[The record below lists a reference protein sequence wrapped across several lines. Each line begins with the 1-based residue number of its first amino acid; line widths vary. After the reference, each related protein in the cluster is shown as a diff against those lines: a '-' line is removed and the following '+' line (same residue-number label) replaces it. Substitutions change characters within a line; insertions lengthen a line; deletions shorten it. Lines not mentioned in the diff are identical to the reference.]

1 MKQIASIIAVMQVFF
16 LQAQNFENN
25 WTGYFSYASL
35 KSISQGN
42 DKIYA
47 AAENSIFIYDLSTQ
61 ETETISTINGLSG
74 KEITTAYYSENYG
87 LYVVGYKNGLIE
99 IVIDGDENILKVV
112 DIREKLTIPPDSK
125 QINHFYEYND
135 KLYISTGYGISV
147 YNMGTLEFGD
157 TYYIGDLGG
166 QIAVTQT
173 TVFGDLIYAST
184 SNNGIKSALVND
196 ENIIDYQEWTTSSL
210 GGYKGIQTLG
220 TELYVLNN
228 TNILFKQDSD
238 LGFIEIDSFS
248 SSVIDFGVQS
258 NILTITTENSIQAF
272 EEGYNLLAEV
282 NNLMGYDY
290 TLQSGFYFNNIFY
303 LGTSTLG
310 MLVVPESPQEALQV
324 LPAGPLYNQP
334 FSIDASPG
342 QLWVSYGDVDLTF
355 NPFPLTRKGISNFKN
370 EAWKNIK
377 YDSLIDQLGVNDVN
391 DLVYV
396 KINPENPFVSYM
408 SSYQKGLL
416 KLNGQ
421 EPSILYNETNSPMD
435 IALENEDEGIRVYG
449 ADFDRE
455 QNLWFVQSKIDNGLL
470 KLTPDGQFQTIDI
483 SNIIDAESELALSK
497 VAVSRTGYVFFGAV
511 ENGLIGYNPTTNQF
525 NKIGEG
531 LGSGNLPTTDIK
543 ALVFDNQNRLWI
555 GTRKG
560 LRVLYSVGS
569 FFESGAETDAQ
580 PIIILED
587 GVPQELL
594 FLQSITDIEVDGS
607 NNKWISTATSG
618 VFYLSS
624 NGQETLFRFT
634 SDNSPL
640 PSDNVLDIA
649 IDDSSGKVYFA
660 TNDGLVAFNG
670 TSTAARDDLENVYA
684 FPNPVRPNFTGN
696 VTIKGL
702 TAKANVK
709 ITDITGNLVFE
720 TTSEG
725 GSVQWDT
732 TAFGK
737 YKVASGVYL
746 ILITS
751 DDNLQTKVAKIMI
764 IR

>member
-147 YNMGTLEFGD
+147 YNMGALEFGD

-258 NILTITTENSIQAF
+258 NILTITTENTVQAF

-355 NPFPLTRKGISNFKN
+355 NPFPLTRK
-370 EAWKNIK
+370 
-377 YDSLIDQLGVNDVN
+377 
-391 DLVYV
+391 
-396 KINPENPFVSYM
+396 
-408 SSYQKGLL
+408 
-416 KLNGQ
+416 
-421 EPSILYNETNSPMD
+421 
-435 IALENEDEGIRVYG
+435 
-449 ADFDRE
+449 
-455 QNLWFVQSKIDNGLL
+455 
-470 KLTPDGQFQTIDI
+470 
-483 SNIIDAESELALSK
+483 
-497 VAVSRTGYVFFGAV
+497 
-511 ENGLIGYNPTTNQF
+511 
-525 NKIGEG
+525 
-531 LGSGNLPTTDIK
+531 
-543 ALVFDNQNRLWI
+543 
-555 GTRKG
+555 
-560 LRVLYSVGS
+560 
-569 FFESGAETDAQ
+569 
-580 PIIILED
+580 
-587 GVPQELL
+587 
-594 FLQSITDIEVDGS
+594 
-607 NNKWISTATSG
+607 
-618 VFYLSS
+618 
-624 NGQETLFRFT
+624 
-634 SDNSPL
+634 
-640 PSDNVLDIA
+640 
-649 IDDSSGKVYFA
+649 
-660 TNDGLVAFNG
+660 
-670 TSTAARDDLENVYA
+670 
-684 FPNPVRPNFTGN
+684 
-696 VTIKGL
+696 
-702 TAKANVK
+702 
-709 ITDITGNLVFE
+709 
-720 TTSEG
+720 
-725 GSVQWDT
+725 
-732 TAFGK
+732 
-737 YKVASGVYL
+737 
-746 ILITS
+746 
-751 DDNLQTKVAKIMI
+751 
-764 IR
+764 

>member
-61 ETETISTINGLSG
+61 ETETTSTINGLSG

-147 YNMGTLEFGD
+147 YNMGALEFGD

-258 NILTITTENSIQAF
+258 NILTITTENTVQAF

-310 MLVVPESPQEALQV
+310 MLVVPESPQEALKV

-377 YDSLIDQLGVNDVN
+377 YDSLINQLGVNDVN

>member
-147 YNMGTLEFGD
+147 YNMSALEFGD

-258 NILTITTENSIQAF
+258 NILTITTENTVQAF

-310 MLVVPESPQEALQV
+310 MLVVPESPQEAFQV

>member
-1 MKQIASIIAVMQVFF
+1 
-16 LQAQNFENN
+16 
-25 WTGYFSYASL
+25 
-35 KSISQGN
+35 
-42 DKIYA
+42 
-47 AAENSIFIYDLSTQ
+47 
-61 ETETISTINGLSG
+61 
-74 KEITTAYYSENYG
+74 
-87 LYVVGYKNGLIE
+87 
-99 IVIDGDENILKVV
+99 
-112 DIREKLTIPPDSK
+112 
-125 QINHFYEYND
+125 
-135 KLYISTGYGISV
+135 
-147 YNMGTLEFGD
+147 
-157 TYYIGDLGG
+157 
-166 QIAVTQT
+166 
-173 TVFGDLIYAST
+173 
-184 SNNGIKSALVND
+184 
-196 ENIIDYQEWTTSSL
+196 
-210 GGYKGIQTLG
+210 
-220 TELYVLNN
+220 
-228 TNILFKQDSD
+228 
-238 LGFIEIDSFS
+238 
-248 SSVIDFGVQS
+248 
-258 NILTITTENSIQAF
+258 
-272 EEGYNLLAEV
+272 
-282 NNLMGYDY
+282 MGYDY

-310 MLVVPESPQEALQV
+310 MLVVPESPQEAFQV

>member
-99 IVIDGDENILKVV
+99 IVIDGNENILKVV

-147 YNMGTLEFGD
+147 YNMGALEFGD
-157 TYYIGDLGG
+157 TYYIGNLGG

-173 TVFGDLIYAST
+173 TVLGDLIYAST

-196 ENIIDYQEWTTSSL
+196 ENIIDYQQWTTSSL

-220 TELYVLNN
+220 TELYALNN

-396 KINPENPFVSYM
+396 KINPENPFVTYM

-421 EPSILYNETNSPMD
+421 EPSTLYNETNSPMD

-569 FFESGAETDAQ
+569 FFESGSETDAQ

-624 NGQETLFRFT
+624 NGQETLLRFT

-649 IDDSSGKVYFA
+649 IDDSNGKVYFA

-696 VTIKGL
+696 VTIEGL

>member
-248 SSVIDFGVQS
+248 SSVIDFGAQS

-455 QNLWFVQSKIDNGLL
+455 QNLWFVQSKIYNGLL

-649 IDDSSGKVYFA
+649 IDDLSGKVYFA

>member
-147 YNMGTLEFGD
+147 YNMGALEFGD

-166 QIAVTQT
+166 QIDVTQT

-258 NILTITTENSIQAF
+258 NILTITTENTVQAF

-696 VTIKGL
+696 LTIKGL

>member
-147 YNMGTLEFGD
+147 YNMGALEFGD

-258 NILTITTENSIQAF
+258 NILTITTENTVQAF

-649 IDDSSGKVYFA
+649 IDDLSGKVYFA

>member
-1 MKQIASIIAVMQVFF
+1 MKQIVSIILLTQVFF
-16 LQAQNFENN
+16 LQAQNFENS
-25 WTGYFSYASL
+25 WTGYFSYVSI
-35 KSISQGN
+35 KSISQGD

-47 AAENSIFIYDLSTQ
+47 AAENAIFTYDLSTQ
-61 ETETISTINGLSG
+61 EIETVSTINGLSG
-74 KEITTAYYSENYG
+74 KEITTAYYSESSG
-87 LYVVGYKNGLIE
+87 LYIIGYKNGLIE
-99 IVIDGDENILKVV
+99 IVIDGDDNILKVV
-112 DIREKLTIPPDSK
+112 DILEKLTIPPDSK
-125 QINHFYEYND
+125 QINHFYEFNS

-147 YNMGTLEFGD
+147 YDLETLEFGD
-157 TYYIGDLGG
+157 TYYIGSLGS

-173 TVFGDLIYAST
+173 TVYEDFIYAST
-184 SNNGIKSALVND
+184 SSNGLKSALVND
-196 ENIIDYQEWTTSSL
+196 ENIIDYEQWTTTSS

-220 TELYVLNN
+220 NELYALNN
-228 TNILFKQDSD
+228 MNVLFRLDPN
-238 LGFIEIDSFS
+238 LEFIEIDSFLTN
-248 SSVIDFGVQS
+248 VIDFGVQS
-258 NILTITTENSIQAF
+258 NILTITTENSIEAYQ
-272 EEGYNLLAEV
+272 EGYGEPLSAVENL
-282 NNLMGYDY
+282 NYDY
-290 TLQSGFYFNNIFY
+290 TLQSGYFYNNTFY
-303 LGTSTLG
+303 LGTSTFG
-310 MLVVPESPQEALQV
+310 MLVVPETSQEASQV
-324 LPAGPLYNQP
+324 LPAGPLFNQP

-370 EAWKNIK
+370 EVWKNIK
-377 YDSLIDQLGVNDVN
+377 YDTLIDQLRVDDAN

-396 KINPENPFVSYM
+396 KINQNNPFVTYI
-408 SSYQKGLL
+408 SSYQKGLI
-416 KLNGQ
+416 KLNGHD
-421 EPSILYNETNSPMD
+421 PFILYNETNSPMD
-435 IALENEDEGIRVYG
+435 IPNGNEALGIRIFG
-449 ADFDRE
+449 SDFDRD
-455 QNLWFVQSKIDNGLL
+455 QNLWLVQSRIDEGLL

-483 SNIIDAESELALSK
+483 SNIIDAETELALSK
-497 VAVSRTGYVFFGAV
+497 LAVSRIGYVFFGAV
-511 ENGLIGYNPTTNQF
+511 DSGLIGYNPTTNQF

-531 LGSGNLPTTDIK
+531 LGTGNLPSTDIK
-543 ALVFDNQNRLWI
+543 ALAFDNQNRLWI

-560 LRVLYSVGS
+560 LRVLYSIGS
-569 FFESGAETDAQ
+569 FFEDGAETDAQ

-624 NGQETLFRFT
+624 NGQETLLRFT

-660 TNDGLVAFNG
+660 TNNGLVAYNG
-670 TSTAARDDLENVYA
+670 TSTAPEDDLENVYA
-684 FPNPVRPNFTGN
+684 FPNPVRPNFSGN
-696 VTIKGL
+696 VTIDGL
-702 TAKANVK
+702 TAKANIK

-725 GSVQWDT
+725 GSIQWDT

-746 ILITS
+746 ILVTS
-751 DDNLQTKVAKIMI
+751 DDNLLTKVTKIMI

>member
-147 YNMGTLEFGD
+147 YNMGALEFGD

-196 ENIIDYQEWTTSSL
+196 ENIIDYQEWNTSSL

-258 NILTITTENSIQAF
+258 NILTITTENTVQAF

>member
-147 YNMGTLEFGD
+147 YNMGALEFGD
-157 TYYIGDLGG
+157 TYYIGYLGG

-258 NILTITTENSIQAF
+258 NILTITTENTVQAF

>member
-147 YNMGTLEFGD
+147 YNMGALEFGD

-258 NILTITTENSIQAF
+258 NILTITTENTVQAF

-310 MLVVPESPQEALQV
+310 MLVVPESPQEAFQV

>member
-1 MKQIASIIAVMQVFF
+1 MKQIVSIILLTQVFF
-16 LQAQNFENN
+16 LQAQNFENS
-25 WTGYFSYASL
+25 WTGYFSYVSV

-47 AAENSIFIYDLSTQ
+47 AAENAIFTYDLSTQ
-61 ETETISTINGLSG
+61 EIETVSTINGLSG
-74 KEITTAYYSENYG
+74 KEITTAYYSESFG
-87 LYVVGYKNGLIE
+87 LYIIGYKNGLIE
-99 IVIDGDENILKVV
+99 IVIDGDDNILKVV
-112 DIREKLTIPPDSK
+112 DILEKLTIPPDSK
-125 QINHFYEYND
+125 QINHFYEFNS

-147 YNMGTLEFGD
+147 YDLDALEFGD
-157 TYYIGDLGG
+157 TYYIGSLGS

-173 TVFGDLIYAST
+173 TVYGDFIYAST
-184 SNNGIKSALVND
+184 SSNGIKSALVND
-196 ENIIDYQEWTTSSL
+196 ENIIDYEQWTTTSS

-220 TELYVLNN
+220 NELYALNN
-228 TNILFKQDSD
+228 MNVLFRLDPN
-238 LGFIEIDSFS
+238 LEFIEIDSFLTN
-248 SSVIDFGVQS
+248 VIDFGVQS
-258 NILTITTENSIQAF
+258 NILTITTENSIEAYQ
-272 EEGYNLLAEV
+272 EGYGEPLAAVENL
-282 NNLMGYDY
+282 NYDY
-290 TLQSGFYFNNIFY
+290 TLQSGYFYNNTFY
-303 LGTSTLG
+303 LGTSTFG
-310 MLVVPESPQEALQV
+310 MLVVPETSQEASQV
-324 LPAGPLYNQP
+324 LPAGPLFNQP

-370 EAWKNIK
+370 EVWKNIK
-377 YDSLIDQLGVNDVN
+377 YDTLIDQLRVDDAN

-396 KINPENPFVSYM
+396 KINQNNPFVTYI
-408 SSYQKGLL
+408 SSYQKGLI

-421 EPSILYNETNSPMD
+421 DPFILYNETNSPMD
-435 IALENEDEGIRVYG
+435 IPNGNEALGIRIFG
-449 ADFDRE
+449 SDFDRD
-455 QNLWFVQSKIDNGLL
+455 QNLWLVQSRIDEGLL

-483 SNIIDAESELALSK
+483 SNIIDAETELALSK
-497 VAVSRTGYVFFGAV
+497 LAVSRIGYVFFGAV
-511 ENGLIGYNPTTNQF
+511 DSGLIGYNPTTNQF

-531 LGSGNLPTTDIK
+531 LGTGNLPTTDIK
-543 ALVFDNQNRLWI
+543 ALAFDNQNRLWI

-560 LRVLYSVGS
+560 LRVLYSIGS
-569 FFESGAETDAQ
+569 FFEDGAETDAQ

-624 NGQETLFRFT
+624 NGQETLLRFT

-660 TNDGLVAFNG
+660 TNNGLVAYNG
-670 TSTAARDDLENVYA
+670 TSTAPEDDLENVYA
-684 FPNPVRPNFTGN
+684 FPNPVRPNFSGN
-696 VTIKGL
+696 VTIDGL
-702 TAKANVK
+702 TAKANIK

-725 GSVQWDT
+725 GSIQWDT

-746 ILITS
+746 ILVTS
-751 DDNLQTKVAKIMI
+751 DDNLLTKVAKIMI

>member
-1 MKQIASIIAVMQVFF
+1 MKQIVSIVLLTQVFF

-25 WTGYFSYASL
+25 WSGYFSYVSI

-47 AAENSIFIYDLSTQ
+47 AAENAIFTYDLSTQ
-61 ETETISTINGLSG
+61 EIETVSTINGLSG
-74 KEITTAYYSENYG
+74 KEITTAYYSENFG
-87 LYVVGYKNGLIE
+87 LYIIGYKNGLIE
-99 IVIDGDENILKVV
+99 IVVDGDDNILKVV
-112 DIREKLTIPPDSK
+112 DILDKLTIPPDSK
-125 QINHFYEYND
+125 QINHFYEYNG
-135 KLYISTGYGISV
+135 KLYISSGYGISV
-147 YNMGTLEFGD
+147 YDLDALEFGD
-157 TYYIGDLGG
+157 TYYIGSLGS
-166 QIAVTQT
+166 QISVTQT
-173 TVFGDLIYAST
+173 TVFEDFIYAST
-184 SNNGIKSALVND
+184 SGNGIRSALVND
-196 ENIIDYQEWTTSSL
+196 ANIIDYQQWTTSSL

-220 TELYVLNN
+220 GELYALNN
-228 TNILFKQDSD
+228 TNTLFKQDSD

-258 NILTITTENSIQAF
+258 NMLTITTENTIQAF

-303 LGTSTLG
+303 LGTSSLG

-377 YDSLIDQLGVNDVN
+377 YDSLIDQLGVNDAN
-391 DLVYV
+391 DLVHV
-396 KINPENPFVSYM
+396 KINQNNPFVTYM
-408 SSYQKGLL
+408 SSYQKGLI

-421 EPSILYNETNSPMD
+421 DPFILYNETNSPMD
-435 IALENEDEGIRVYG
+435 IPNGNEALGIRVFG
-449 ADFDRE
+449 SDFDRD
-455 QNLWFVQSKIDNGLL
+455 QNLWLVQSRIDDGLL

-483 SNIIDAESELALSK
+483 SNIIDAETELALSK
-497 VAVSRTGYVFFGAV
+497 LAVSRTGYVFFGAV
-511 ENGLIGYNPTTNQF
+511 DSGLIGYNPTTNQF

-531 LGSGNLPTTDIK
+531 LGTGNLPTTDIK
-543 ALVFDNQNRLWI
+543 ALTFDNQNRLWI

-560 LRVLYSVGS
+560 LRVLYSIGS
-569 FFESGAETDAQ
+569 FFEDGAETDAQ

-587 GVPQELL
+587 DVPQELL

-624 NGQETLFRFT
+624 NGQETLLRFT

-660 TNDGLVAFNG
+660 TNDGLVAYNG
-670 TSTAARDDLENVYA
+670 TSTAPKDDLENVYA
-684 FPNPVRPNFTGN
+684 FPNPVRPNFLGN
-696 VTIKGL
+696 VTIDGL
-702 TAKANVK
+702 MAKANIK

-725 GSVQWDT
+725 GSIQWDT

-746 ILITS
+746 ILVTS
-751 DDNLQTKVAKIMI
+751 DDNLLTKVAKIMI

>member
-47 AAENSIFIYDLSTQ
+47 AAENSIFIYDISTQ

-147 YNMGTLEFGD
+147 YNMGALEFGD

-258 NILTITTENSIQAF
+258 NILTITTENTVQAF

>member
-99 IVIDGDENILKVV
+99 IVIDGNENILKVV

-147 YNMGTLEFGD
+147 YNMGALEFGD
-157 TYYIGDLGG
+157 TYYIGNLGG

-173 TVFGDLIYAST
+173 TVLGDLIYAST

-196 ENIIDYQEWTTSSL
+196 ENIIDYQQWTTSSL

-220 TELYVLNN
+220 TELYAINN

-396 KINPENPFVSYM
+396 KINPENPFVTYM

-624 NGQETLFRFT
+624 NGQETLLRFT

-696 VTIKGL
+696 VTIEGL

>member
-99 IVIDGDENILKVV
+99 IVIDGNENILKVV

-147 YNMGTLEFGD
+147 YNMGALEFGD
-157 TYYIGDLGG
+157 TYYIGNLGG

-173 TVFGDLIYAST
+173 TVLGDLIYAST

-196 ENIIDYQEWTTSSL
+196 ENIIDYQQWTTSSL

-220 TELYVLNN
+220 TELYALNN

-396 KINPENPFVSYM
+396 KINPENPFVTYM

-569 FFESGAETDAQ
+569 FFESGSETDAQ

-624 NGQETLFRFT
+624 NGQETLLRFT

-649 IDDSSGKVYFA
+649 IDDSNGKVYFA

-696 VTIKGL
+696 VTIEGL

>member
-1 MKQIASIIAVMQVFF
+1 MQVFF

-99 IVIDGDENILKVV
+99 IVIDGNENILKVV

-147 YNMGTLEFGD
+147 YNMGALEFGD
-157 TYYIGDLGG
+157 TYYIGNLGG

-173 TVFGDLIYAST
+173 TVLGDLIYAST

-196 ENIIDYQEWTTSSL
+196 ENIIDYQQWTTSSL

-220 TELYVLNN
+220 TELYALNN

-396 KINPENPFVSYM
+396 KINPENPFVTYM

-624 NGQETLFRFT
+624 NGQETLLRFT

-696 VTIKGL
+696 VTIEGL

-720 TTSEG
+720 TNSEG

-732 TAFGK
+732 NAFGK

>member
-147 YNMGTLEFGD
+147 YNMGALEFGD
-157 TYYIGDLGG
+157 TYFIGDLGG

-196 ENIIDYQEWTTSSL
+196 ENIIDYQEWTISSL

-220 TELYVLNN
+220 TELYALNN

-238 LGFIEIDSFS
+238 LGFIEFDSFS

-258 NILTITTENSIQAF
+258 NILTITTENTVQAF

-624 NGQETLFRFT
+624 NGQETLLRFT

-660 TNDGLVAFNG
+660 TNDGLVAFSG

-696 VTIKGL
+696 VTIEGL
-702 TAKANVK
+702 TAKANIK

>member
-1 MKQIASIIAVMQVFF
+1 MKQIVSIILLTQVFF
-16 LQAQNFENN
+16 LQAQNFENS
-25 WTGYFSYASL
+25 WTGYFSYVSI
-35 KSISQGN
+35 KSISQGD

-47 AAENSIFIYDLSTQ
+47 AAENAIFTYDLSTQ
-61 ETETISTINGLSG
+61 EIETVSTINGLSG
-74 KEITTAYYSENYG
+74 KEITTAYYSESSG
-87 LYVVGYKNGLIE
+87 LYIIGYKNGLIE
-99 IVIDGDENILKVV
+99 IVIDGDDNILKVV
-112 DIREKLTIPPDSK
+112 DILEKLTIPPDSK
-125 QINHFYEYND
+125 QINHFYEFNS

-147 YNMGTLEFGD
+147 YDLETLEFGD
-157 TYYIGDLGG
+157 TYYIGSLGS

-173 TVFGDLIYAST
+173 TVYGDFIYAST
-184 SNNGIKSALVND
+184 SSNGLKSALVND
-196 ENIIDYQEWTTSSL
+196 ENIIDYEQWTTTSL

-220 TELYVLNN
+220 NELYALNN
-228 TNILFKQDSD
+228 MNVLFRLDPN
-238 LGFIEIDSFS
+238 LEFIEIDSFLTN
-248 SSVIDFGVQS
+248 VIDFGVQS
-258 NILTITTENSIQAF
+258 NILTITTENSIEAYQ
-272 EEGYNLLAEV
+272 EGYGEPLSAVENL
-282 NNLMGYDY
+282 NYDY
-290 TLQSGFYFNNIFY
+290 TLQSGYFYNNTFY
-303 LGTSTLG
+303 LGTSTFG
-310 MLVVPESPQEALQV
+310 MLVVPETSQEASQV
-324 LPAGPLYNQP
+324 LPAGPLFNQP

-370 EAWKNIK
+370 EVWKNIK
-377 YDSLIDQLGVNDVN
+377 YDTLIDQLRVDDAN

-396 KINPENPFVSYM
+396 KINQNNPFVTYI
-408 SSYQKGLL
+408 SSYQKGLI

-421 EPSILYNETNSPMD
+421 DPFILYNETNSPMD
-435 IALENEDEGIRVYG
+435 IPNGNEALGIRIFG
-449 ADFDRE
+449 SDFDRD
-455 QNLWFVQSKIDNGLL
+455 QNLWLVQSRIDEGLL

-483 SNIIDAESELALSK
+483 SNIIDAETELALSK
-497 VAVSRTGYVFFGAV
+497 LAVSRIGYVFFGAV
-511 ENGLIGYNPTTNQF
+511 DSGLIGYNPTTNQF

-531 LGSGNLPTTDIK
+531 LGTGNLPSTDIK
-543 ALVFDNQNRLWI
+543 ALAFDNQNRLWI

-560 LRVLYSVGS
+560 LRVLYSIGS
-569 FFESGAETDAQ
+569 FFEDGAETDAQ

-624 NGQETLFRFT
+624 NGQETLLRFT

-660 TNDGLVAFNG
+660 TNNGLVAYNG
-670 TSTAARDDLENVYA
+670 TSTAPEDDLENVYA
-684 FPNPVRPNFTGN
+684 FPNPVRPNFSGN
-696 VTIKGL
+696 VTIDGL
-702 TAKANVK
+702 TAKANIK

-725 GSVQWDT
+725 GSIQWDT

-746 ILITS
+746 ILVTS
-751 DDNLQTKVAKIMI
+751 DDNLLTKVTKIMI

>member
-1 MKQIASIIAVMQVFF
+1 MKQIISIIVLTQVFF
-16 LQAQNFENN
+16 LQAQNFENS
-25 WTGYFSYASL
+25 WTGYFSYVSV

-47 AAENSIFIYDLSTQ
+47 AAENAIFTYDLSTQ
-61 ETETISTINGLSG
+61 EIETVSTINGLSG
-74 KEITTAYYSENYG
+74 KEITTAYYSESFG
-87 LYVVGYKNGLIE
+87 LYIIGYKNGLIE
-99 IVIDGDENILKVV
+99 IVIDGDDNILKVV
-112 DIREKLTIPPDSK
+112 DILEKLTIPPDSK
-125 QINHFYEYND
+125 QINHFYEFNS

-147 YNMGTLEFGD
+147 YDLETLEFGD
-157 TYYIGDLGG
+157 TYYIGSLGS

-173 TVFGDLIYAST
+173 TVYEDFIYAST
-184 SNNGIKSALVND
+184 SSNGLKSALVND
-196 ENIIDYQEWTTSSL
+196 ENIIDYEQWTTTSS

-220 TELYVLNN
+220 NELYALNN
-228 TNILFKQDSD
+228 MNVLFRLDPN
-238 LGFIEIDSFS
+238 LEFIEIDSFLTN
-248 SSVIDFGVQS
+248 VIDFGVQS
-258 NILTITTENSIQAF
+258 NILTITTENSIEAYQ
-272 EEGYNLLAEV
+272 EGYGEPLATVENL
-282 NNLMGYDY
+282 NYDY
-290 TLQSGFYFNNIFY
+290 TLQSGYFYNNTFY
-303 LGTSTLG
+303 LGTSTFG
-310 MLVVPESPQEALQV
+310 MLVVPETSQEASQV
-324 LPAGPLYNQP
+324 LPEGPLFNQP

-342 QLWVSYGDVDLTF
+342 QLWVTYGDVDLTF
-355 NPFPLTRKGISNFKN
+355 NPFPLTRKRISNFKN

-377 YDSLIDQLGVNDVN
+377 YDSLIDQLRVDDAN

-396 KINPENPFVSYM
+396 KINQNNPFVTYI
-408 SSYQKGLL
+408 SSYQKGLI

-421 EPSILYNETNSPMD
+421 DPFILYNETNSPMD
-435 IALENEDEGIRVYG
+435 IPNGNEALGIRIFG
-449 ADFDRE
+449 SDFDRD
-455 QNLWFVQSKIDNGLL
+455 QNLWLVQSRIDEGLL

-483 SNIIDAESELALSK
+483 SNIIDAETELALSK
-497 VAVSRTGYVFFGAV
+497 LAVSRVGYVFFGAV
-511 ENGLIGYNPTTNQF
+511 DSGLIGYNPTTNQF

-531 LGSGNLPTTDIK
+531 LGTGNLPTTDIK
-543 ALVFDNQNRLWI
+543 ALAFDNQNRLWI

-560 LRVLYSVGS
+560 LRVLYSIGS
-569 FFESGAETDAQ
+569 FFEDGAETDAQ

-624 NGQETLFRFT
+624 NGQETLLRFT

-660 TNDGLVAFNG
+660 TNDGLVAYNG
-670 TSTAARDDLENVYA
+670 TSTAPEDNLENVYA
-684 FPNPVRPNFTGN
+684 FPNPVRPNFSGN
-696 VTIKGL
+696 VTIDGL
-702 TAKANVK
+702 TAKANIK

-746 ILITS
+746 ILVTS
-751 DDNLQTKVAKIMI
+751 DDNLLTKVTKIMI

>member
-1 MKQIASIIAVMQVFF
+1 MKQIVSIILLTQVFF
-16 LQAQNFENN
+16 LQAQNFENS
-25 WTGYFSYASL
+25 WTGYFSYVSI
-35 KSISQGN
+35 KSISQGD

-47 AAENSIFIYDLSTQ
+47 AAENAIFTYDLSTQ
-61 ETETISTINGLSG
+61 EIETVSTINGLSG
-74 KEITTAYYSENYG
+74 KEITTAYYSESSG
-87 LYVVGYKNGLIE
+87 LYIIGYKNGLIE
-99 IVIDGDENILKVV
+99 IVIDGDDNILKVV
-112 DIREKLTIPPDSK
+112 DILEKLTIPPDSK
-125 QINHFYEYND
+125 QINHFYEFNS

-147 YNMGTLEFGD
+147 YDLETLEFGD
-157 TYYIGDLGG
+157 TYYIGSLGS

-173 TVFGDLIYAST
+173 TVYGDFIYAST
-184 SNNGIKSALVND
+184 SSNGLKSALVND
-196 ENIIDYQEWTTSSL
+196 ENIIDYEQWTTTSS

-220 TELYVLNN
+220 NELYALNN
-228 TNILFKQDSD
+228 MNVLFRLDPN
-238 LGFIEIDSFS
+238 LEFIEIDSFLTN
-248 SSVIDFGVQS
+248 VIDFGVQS
-258 NILTITTENSIQAF
+258 NILTITTENSIEAYQ
-272 EEGYNLLAEV
+272 EGYGEPLATVENL
-282 NNLMGYDY
+282 NYDY
-290 TLQSGFYFNNIFY
+290 TLQSGYFYNNTFY
-303 LGTSTLG
+303 LGTSTFG
-310 MLVVPESPQEALQV
+310 MLVVPETSQEASQV
-324 LPAGPLYNQP
+324 LPAGPLFNQP

-370 EAWKNIK
+370 EVWKNIK
-377 YDSLIDQLGVNDVN
+377 YDTLIDQLRVDDAN

-396 KINPENPFVSYM
+396 KINQNNPFVTYI
-408 SSYQKGLL
+408 SSYQKGLI

-421 EPSILYNETNSPMD
+421 DPIILYNETNSPMD
-435 IALENEDEGIRVYG
+435 IPNGNEALGIRIFG
-449 ADFDRE
+449 SDFDRD
-455 QNLWFVQSKIDNGLL
+455 QNLWLVQSRIDEGLL

-483 SNIIDAESELALSK
+483 SNIIDAETELALSK
-497 VAVSRTGYVFFGAV
+497 LAVSRIGYVFFGAV
-511 ENGLIGYNPTTNQF
+511 DSGLIGYNPTRNQF

-531 LGSGNLPTTDIK
+531 LGTGNLPSTDIK
-543 ALVFDNQNRLWI
+543 ALAFDNQNRLWI

-560 LRVLYSVGS
+560 LRVLYSIGS
-569 FFESGAETDAQ
+569 FFEDGVETDAQ

-624 NGQETLFRFT
+624 NGQETLLRFT

-660 TNDGLVAFNG
+660 TNNGLVAYNG
-670 TSTAARDDLENVYA
+670 TSTAPEDDLENVYA
-684 FPNPVRPNFTGN
+684 FPNPVRPNFSGN
-696 VTIKGL
+696 VTIDGL
-702 TAKANVK
+702 TAKANIK

-725 GSVQWDT
+725 GSIQWDT

-746 ILITS
+746 ILVTS
-751 DDNLQTKVAKIMI
+751 DDNLLTKVTKIMI

>member
-99 IVIDGDENILKVV
+99 IVIDGNENILKVV

-147 YNMGTLEFGD
+147 YNMGALEFGD
-157 TYYIGDLGG
+157 TYYIGNLGG

-173 TVFGDLIYAST
+173 TVLGDLIYAST

-196 ENIIDYQEWTTSSL
+196 ENIIDYQQWTTSSL

-220 TELYVLNN
+220 TELYALNN

-396 KINPENPFVSYM
+396 KINPENPFVTYM

-421 EPSILYNETNSPMD
+421 EPSTLYNETNSPMD

-569 FFESGAETDAQ
+569 FFESGSETDAQ

-624 NGQETLFRFT
+624 NGQETLLRFT

-696 VTIKGL
+696 VTIEGL

>member
-99 IVIDGDENILKVV
+99 IVIDGNENILKVV

-147 YNMGTLEFGD
+147 YNMGALEFGD
-157 TYYIGDLGG
+157 TYYIGNLGG

-173 TVFGDLIYAST
+173 TVLGDLIYAST

-196 ENIIDYQEWTTSSL
+196 ENIIDYQQWTTSSL

-220 TELYVLNN
+220 TELYALNN

-248 SSVIDFGVQS
+248 SSVIDFGAQS

-396 KINPENPFVSYM
+396 KINPENPFVTYM

-624 NGQETLFRFT
+624 NGQETLLRFT

-696 VTIKGL
+696 VTIEGL

-732 TAFGK
+732 NAFGK

>member
-25 WTGYFSYASL
+25 WTGYFSYTSL

-147 YNMGTLEFGD
+147 YNMGALEFGD

-184 SNNGIKSALVND
+184 SNNGIKSTLIND
-196 ENIIDYQEWTTSSL
+196 ENIIDYQQWTTSSL

-220 TELYVLNN
+220 TELYALNN
-228 TNILFKQDSD
+228 TNILFKQDAD

-258 NILTITTENSIQAF
+258 NILTITTENTIQAF

-310 MLVVPESPQEALQV
+310 MLVVPNSPQEALQV

-377 YDSLIDQLGVNDVN
+377 YDTLIDQLGVNDVN

-396 KINPENPFVSYM
+396 KINPENPFVTYM

-624 NGQETLFRFT
+624 NGQETLLRFT

-670 TSTAARDDLENVYA
+670 TSTAPRDDLENVYA

-696 VTIKGL
+696 VTIEGL

>member
-147 YNMGTLEFGD
+147 YNMGALEFGD

-258 NILTITTENSIQAF
+258 NILTITTENTVQAF

-310 MLVVPESPQEALQV
+310 MLVVPESPQEALKV

-377 YDSLIDQLGVNDVN
+377 YDSLINQLGVNDVN

>member
-1 MKQIASIIAVMQVFF
+1 MKQIVSIILLTQVFF
-16 LQAQNFENN
+16 LQAQNFENS
-25 WTGYFSYASL
+25 WTGYFSYVSI
-35 KSISQGN
+35 KSISQGD

-47 AAENSIFIYDLSTQ
+47 AAENAIFTYDLSTQ
-61 ETETISTINGLSG
+61 EIETVSTINGLSG
-74 KEITTAYYSENYG
+74 KEITTAYYSESSG
-87 LYVVGYKNGLIE
+87 LYIIGYKNGLIE
-99 IVIDGDENILKVV
+99 IVIDGDDNILKVV
-112 DIREKLTIPPDSK
+112 DILEKLTIPPDSK
-125 QINHFYEYND
+125 QINHFYEFNS

-147 YNMGTLEFGD
+147 YDLETLEFGD
-157 TYYIGDLGG
+157 TYYIGSLGS

-173 TVFGDLIYAST
+173 TVYEDFIYAST
-184 SNNGIKSALVND
+184 SSNGLKSALVND
-196 ENIIDYQEWTTSSL
+196 ENIIDYEQWTTTSS

-220 TELYVLNN
+220 NELYTLNN
-228 TNILFKQDSD
+228 MNVLFRLDPN
-238 LGFIEIDSFS
+238 LEFIEIDSFLTN
-248 SSVIDFGVQS
+248 VIDFGVQS
-258 NILTITTENSIQAF
+258 NILTITTENSIEAYQ
-272 EEGYNLLAEV
+272 EGYGEPLSAVENL
-282 NNLMGYDY
+282 NYDY
-290 TLQSGFYFNNIFY
+290 TLQSGYFYNNTFY
-303 LGTSTLG
+303 LGTSTFG
-310 MLVVPESPQEALQV
+310 MLVVPETSQEASQV
-324 LPAGPLYNQP
+324 LPAGPLFNQP

-370 EAWKNIK
+370 EVWKNIK
-377 YDSLIDQLGVNDVN
+377 YDTLIDQLRVDDAN

-396 KINPENPFVSYM
+396 KINQNNPFVTYI
-408 SSYQKGLL
+408 SSYQKGLI

-421 EPSILYNETNSPMD
+421 DPFILYNETNSPMD
-435 IALENEDEGIRVYG
+435 IPNGNEALGIRIFG
-449 ADFDRE
+449 SDFDRD
-455 QNLWFVQSKIDNGLL
+455 QNLWLVQSRIDEGLL

-483 SNIIDAESELALSK
+483 SNIIDAETELALSK
-497 VAVSRTGYVFFGAV
+497 LAVSRIGYVFFGAV
-511 ENGLIGYNPTTNQF
+511 DSGLIGYNPTTNQF

-531 LGSGNLPTTDIK
+531 LGTGNLPSTDIK
-543 ALVFDNQNRLWI
+543 ALAFDNQNRLWI

-560 LRVLYSVGS
+560 LRVLYSIGS
-569 FFESGAETDAQ
+569 FFEDGAETDAQ

-624 NGQETLFRFT
+624 NGQETLLRFT

-660 TNDGLVAFNG
+660 TNNGLVAYNG
-670 TSTAARDDLENVYA
+670 TSTAPEDDLENVYA
-684 FPNPVRPNFTGN
+684 FPNPVRPNFSGN
-696 VTIKGL
+696 VTIDGL
-702 TAKANVK
+702 TAKANIK

-725 GSVQWDT
+725 GSIQWDT

-746 ILITS
+746 ILVTS
-751 DDNLQTKVAKIMI
+751 DDNLLTKVTKIMI

>member
-147 YNMGTLEFGD
+147 YNMGALEFGD

-258 NILTITTENSIQAF
+258 NILTITTENTVQAF

-696 VTIKGL
+696 LTIKGL

>member
-258 NILTITTENSIQAF
+258 NILTITTENTVQAF